1 MERDID
7 EIKQKIDKLARK
19 YGIKYIVFKTTETEF
34 SIASGIIGTNV
45 ETELI
50 Y

>member
-1 MERDID
+1 MEKDID

-19 YGIKYIVFKTTETEF
+19 YGIKYIIFKTTETEY
-34 SIASGIIGTNV
+34 SAVSGTIGTNV
-45 ETELI
+45 ETKLI